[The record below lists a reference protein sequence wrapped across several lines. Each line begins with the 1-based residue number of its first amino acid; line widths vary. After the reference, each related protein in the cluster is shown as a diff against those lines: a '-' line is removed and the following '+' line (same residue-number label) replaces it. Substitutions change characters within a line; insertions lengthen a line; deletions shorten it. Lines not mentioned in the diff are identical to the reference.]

1 MNTKTKKIIG
11 SDEAWDSGE
20 LGRDEQ
26 FVKVEKAL
34 DESSINEPL
43 GLQMI
48 SIRLQKSLIDDLKM
62 IAELNGLGYQ
72 PLVRQILTRFAEA
85 EKKQLLSNAV
95 RKARAAT
102 EDEHE
107 CGAKLA

>member
-26 FVKVEKAL
+26 FVKIEKTL
-34 DESSINEPL
+34 DESSVNESL

-95 RKARAAT
+95 HKARAAT
-102 EDEHE
+102 EDNQE